1 MSFWL
6 LTLSYWI
13 HLLATALWLGGLAL
27 MGLVAWPALQQQTLA
42 ANHWL
47 DLQKR
52 FTPWVNGSLVIL
64 LVTGFV
70 QMTNDANYDGFLQV
84 DTLWAQA
91 ILIKHIGVVAMIL
104 IGGYIQWRLHPEM
117 ERVGLLAAK
126 RPELAAEEQAAILGQ
141 ENRLLRLNLLC
152 AAGVLFFT
160 AVATAV

>member
-13 HLLATALWLGGLAL
+13 HLIATALWLGGLAL
-27 MGLVAWPALQQQTLA
+27 MGVVAWPALQQQTLT

-70 QMTNDANYDGFLQV
+70 QMTNDPNYDGFLQV

-91 ILIKHIGVVAMIL
+91 ILIKHVGVGAMIL
-104 IGGYIQWRLHPEM
+104 IGGYIQWRLHPQM
-117 ERVGLLAAK
+117 ERVSLLAAK
-126 RPELAAEEQAAILGQ
+126 RPELAAEEQAEILQQ